1 MKGHSSG
8 HHHHSHTPIKSG
20 AAGVR
25 PMSAGFALNR
35 SAADRQRQSH
45 MNHINNSINNGG
57 GGAGGGRAGG
67 VQLPQQQH
75 HHLHGASVSS
85 LSQTSVQSSQQS
97 AASASS
103 PVKVGIGSKSGN

>member
-1 MKGHSSG
+1 MGMKKMGAGMKGHSSG

-67 VQLPQQQH
+67 V
-75 HHLHGASVSS
+75 VR
-85 LSQTSVQSSQQS
+85 LSPALTY
-97 AASASS
+97 
-103 PVKVGIGSKSGN
+103 